1 MPKKSFW
8 CFTIICII
16 LSSKACTWP
25 NIVEL
30 LQDLL
35 ITYAEDFEKESDRAF
50 SFIRTIS
57 FFAQRGFLCT
67 FTPLFIYLFFNNV
80 QRLCICVHLREGLR
94 IGKNWLR
101 FHRNLIVLTLEPK
114 MLILIE
120 WNNSFSI
127 LTEIDNVTL
136 NNKRLT
142 LSSNEPST
150 FATFV
155 QEKRSS
161 VTAFSSAADGL
172 IVFRIGRHEL

>member
-1 MPKKSFW
+1 M
-8 CFTIICII
+8 CII
-16 LSSKACTWP
+16 LSSKAYTWQ
-25 NIVEL
+25 NLVEL
-30 LQDLL
+30 LQDLS
-35 ITYAEDFEKESDRAF
+35 ITYAEDFEKESVWPF
-50 SFIRTIS
+50 SFIRTIFFSRREDS
-57 FFAQRGFLCT
+57 FVLLLHCL
-67 FTPLFIYLFFNNV
+67 LFFFNNV
-80 QRLCICVHLREGLR
+80 QRLCISVHLREGLR

>member
-1 MPKKSFW
+1 M
-8 CFTIICII
+8 
-16 LSSKACTWP
+16 SSKACTWQ
-25 NIVEL
+25 NLVEL

-35 ITYAEDFEKESDRAF
+35 ITYAEDFEQESVWPF
-50 SFIRTIS
+50 SFIRTIF

-80 QRLCICVHLREGLR
+80 QRLCISVHLREGLR

>member
-1 MPKKSFW
+1 MYYFVFQSVYVTEHCW
-8 CFTIICII
+8 
-16 LSSKACTWP
+16 
-25 NIVEL
+25 
-30 LQDLL
+30 
-35 ITYAEDFEKESDRAF
+35 ITPRSLNHLRWGFEKESLWAF
-50 SFIRTIS
+50 SFYRTI
-57 FFAQRGFLCT
+57 FFFRAERI
-67 FTPLFIYLFFNNV
+67 PLYFYSIVYYFFNNV
-80 QRLCICVHLREGLR
+80 QRLCISVHLREGLR
-94 IGKNWLR
+94 IGKTWLR

>member
-1 MPKKSFW
+1 MYYFVFQSVYMTEHCWITPRSLNHLRWRLWKGIS
-8 CFTIICII
+8 
-16 LSSKACTWP
+16 LS
-25 NIVEL
+25 
-30 LQDLL
+30 
-35 ITYAEDFEKESDRAF
+35 F
-50 SFIRTIS
+50 SFIRTIFFSRREDS
-57 FFAQRGFLCT
+57 FVLLLHC
-67 FTPLFIYLFFNNV
+67 LFFFNNV
-80 QRLCICVHLREGLR
+80 QRLCIFVHLREGLR
-94 IGKNWLR
+94 IGKTWLR

>member
-1 MPKKSFW
+1 MS
-8 CFTIICII
+8 C
-16 LSSKACTWP
+16 KACTWQ
-25 NIVEL
+25 NLVEL

-35 ITYAEDFEKESDRAF
+35 ITYAEDFEKESAWAF
-50 SFIRTIS
+50 SFIRTIF

-80 QRLCICVHLREGLR
+80 QRLCISVHLREGLR

>member
-1 MPKKSFW
+1 M
-8 CFTIICII
+8 
-16 LSSKACTWP
+16 SSKACTWQ

-30 LQDLL
+30 LQDLFYL
-35 ITYAEDFEKESDRAF
+35 KSLTLKNLKRNQSELFHSLELYFFRAERIPLYFYS
-50 SFIRTIS
+50 IVY
-57 FFAQRGFLCT
+57 FFFD
-67 FTPLFIYLFFNNV
+67 NV
-80 QRLCICVHLREGLR
+80 QRLCISVHLREGLR

>member
-1 MPKKSFW
+1 MYYF
-8 CFTIICII
+8 
-16 LSSKACTWP
+16 
-25 NIVEL
+25 V
-30 LQDLL
+30 LQSVHVTEHCW
-35 ITYAEDFEKESDRAF
+35 ITPRSLNHFEKESDWAF
-50 SFIRTIS
+50 SFIRTI
-57 FFAQRGFLCT
+57 FFFEQRGFLCT
-67 FTPLFIYLFFNNV
+67 FTPLFIIFFNNV
-80 QRLCICVHLREGLR
+80 QRLCISVHLREGLR

>member
-1 MPKKSFW
+1 MYYFVFQSVYVTEHCWITPRS
-8 CFTIICII
+8 
-16 LSSKACTWP
+16 
-25 NIVEL
+25 L
-30 LQDLL
+30 LFK
-35 ITYAEDFEKESDRAF
+35 ITYAEDFEKESVGAF
-50 SFIRTIS
+50 SFIRTIF

-80 QRLCICVHLREGLR
+80 QRLCIFVHLREGLR
-94 IGKNWLR
+94 IGKTWLR

>member
-1 MPKKSFW
+1 MSINAQKIFLMFHHNMFYFFFQSVYVTEPCW
-8 CFTIICII
+8 
-16 LSSKACTWP
+16 
-25 NIVEL
+25 
-30 LQDLL
+30 
-35 ITYAEDFEKESDRAF
+35 ITPRSLNHFEKESDWAF
-50 SFIRTIS
+50 SFIRTIFFSRREDS
-57 FFAQRGFLCT
+57 FVLLLHCL
-67 FTPLFIYLFFNNV
+67 LFFFNNV
-80 QRLCICVHLREGLR
+80 QRLCISVHLREGLR

-114 MLILIE
+114 MQILIE

>member
-1 MPKKSFW
+1 M
-8 CFTIICII
+8 
-16 LSSKACTWP
+16 SSKACTWQ

-35 ITYAEDFEKESDRAF
+35 ITYAEDFEKESAWAF
-50 SFIRTIS
+50 SFIRTIFFSRREDS
-57 FFAQRGFLCT
+57 FVLLLHC
-67 FTPLFIYLFFNNV
+67 LFFFFNNV
-80 QRLCICVHLREGLR
+80 QRLCISVHLREGLR

-114 MLILIE
+114 ILILIE

>member
-1 MPKKSFW
+1 M
-8 CFTIICII
+8 
-16 LSSKACTWP
+16 SSKAYTWQ
-25 NIVEL
+25 NLVEL
-30 LQDLL
+30 LQDLS
-35 ITYAEDFEKESDRAF
+35 ITYAEDFEQESVWAF
-50 SFIRTIS
+50 SFIRTIFFSRREDS
-57 FFAQRGFLCT
+57 FVLLLHC
-67 FTPLFIYLFFNNV
+67 LFFFNNV
-80 QRLCICVHLREGLR
+80 QRLCISVHLTEGLR